1 MDIINNVLY
10 GFSVSLAPANLF
22 ACFVGVLLGTLVG
35 ILPGLGTVAA
45 ISLLLPIT
53 FKMGPVSSVI
63 MLAGIYYGAQY
74 GGSTTSILV
83 NIPGESTSVVTCLD
97 GYQMARQGRAG
108 PALGIAAFGS
118 FIAGTLS
125 VIGIMLL
132 APALGKLAVKFDAP
146 DYAGLF
152 ILGLTLVAYLAS
164 GSKIKALAMA
174 ILGLLLG
181 TIGLDPMEGS
191 PRFDFRTMT
200 LLNGIEL
207 PPIAMGLFGI
217 SEVLTNLERELEKR
231 EVFKTKLKGL
241 FPSAKDWRACIGPI
255 GRGTVAGFFLGI
267 LPGVGAIVPTFL
279 SYAVEKKI
287 SKNPDR
293 FGKGA
298 IEGVAGPES
307 ANNAASGGTLI
318 PLLSLGIPPNTNM
331 ALLMGALVIH
341 GVRPGPLLLREHPDV
356 FWGVITSM
364 YTGNVMLLILNL
376 PLIPLWVKVLR
387 VPYFILFPLIFLF
400 CIIGIYS
407 VNNSFMDVVMMGIFG
422 GAGYLMRKFEYEPA
436 PLVLAFVLGEK
447 LEEAV
452 RQSLIFSRG
461 SFAIFLQRPMA
472 AGFLIIAA
480 ILLVSSV
487 RSAVF
492 SKRKVEHGPGTTS
505 A

>member
-1 MDIINNVLY
+1 MDILHNVVY
-10 GFSVSLAPANLF
+10 GFSVSLAPPNLV
-22 ACFVGVLLGTLVG
+22 ACFAGVLLGTLVG
-35 ILPGLGTVAA
+35 VLPGLGTVAA

-53 FKMGPVSSVI
+53 FKMSSVSSVI

-118 FIAGTLS
+118 FFAGTLS

-132 APALGKLAVKFDAP
+132 APLLGKLAVKFDAP

-164 GSKIKALAMA
+164 GSKTKALAMA
-174 ILGLLLG
+174 TVGLLLG
-181 TIGLDPMEGS
+181 TIGLDPMAGS
-191 PRFDFRTMT
+191 PRFDFKSLT

-207 PPIAMGLFGI
+207 PPVAMGLFGI
-217 SEVLTNLERELEKR
+217 SEVLTNLERELGHR
-231 EVFKTKLKGL
+231 EVFQTHLKGL
-241 FPSAKDWRACIGPI
+241 LPNRRDWRASLGPI
-255 GRGTVAGFFLGI
+255 ARGTILGFFLGI

-279 SYAVEKKI
+279 SYAVEKRV
-287 SKNPDR
+287 SKNPER

-307 ANNAASGGTLI
+307 ANNAASGATLI
-318 PLLSLGIPPNTNM
+318 PLLSLGIPPNTTM
-331 ALLMGALVIH
+331 ALLMGALMIH
-341 GVRPGPLLLREHPDV
+341 GLRPGPLLFQEHPDV
-356 FWGVITSM
+356 FWGIITSM

-376 PLIPLWVKVLR
+376 PLIPVWVRVLR
-387 VPYFILFPLIFLF
+387 VPYYLLFPLIFLF

-407 VNNSFMDVVMMGIFG
+407 VNNNYMDIIVMGIFG
-422 GAGYLMRKFEYEPA
+422 GAGYLMRKLEYEPA

-452 RQSLIFSRG
+452 RQSLIYSRG
-461 SFAIFLQRPMA
+461 DFGIFLRKP
-472 AGFLIIAA
+472 IAA
-480 ILLVSSV
+480 VFLAVAFILILSSIL
-487 RSAVF
+487 SPF
-492 SKRKVEHGPGTTS
+492 FRKKSPPPQP
-505 A
+505 

>member
-1 MDIINNVLY
+1 MDILHNVLY
-10 GFSVSLAPANLF
+10 GFSVSLAPPNLL

-35 ILPGLGTVAA
+35 VLPGLGTVAA

-53 FKMGPVSSVI
+53 FKMSPVSSVI

-118 FIAGTLS
+118 FISGTLS

-132 APALGKLAVKFDAP
+132 APVLGRLAVKFDAP

-152 ILGLTLVAYLAS
+152 ILGLMLVAYLAS

-174 ILGLLLG
+174 TVGLLLG
-181 TIGLDPMEGS
+181 TIGLDPMAGS
-191 PRFDFRTMT
+191 PRFDFGSLT

-207 PPIAMGLFGI
+207 PPVAMGLFGI
-217 SEVLTNLERELEKR
+217 SEVLMNLEKELER
-231 EVFKTKLKGL
+231 RDVFKTHLKGL
-241 FPSAKDWRACIGPI
+241 FPNRKDWQASLGPI
-255 GRGTVAGFFLGI
+255 GRGTVLGFFLGI

-279 SYAVEKKI
+279 CYAMEKRV
-287 SKNPDR
+287 SKTPER

-307 ANNAASGGTLI
+307 ANNAASGATLI
-318 PLLSLGIPPNTNM
+318 PLLSLGIPPNTTM
-331 ALLMGALVIH
+331 ALLMGALMIH
-341 GVRPGPLLLREHPDV
+341 GLRPGPLLFQEHPDV
-356 FWGVITSM
+356 FWGIITSM

-387 VPYFILFPLIFLF
+387 VPYYLLFPLIFLF

-407 VNNSFMDVVMMGIFG
+407 VNNNLMDIVIMGIFG

-452 RQSLIFSRG
+452 RQSLIYSRG
-461 SFAIFLQRPMA
+461 DFGIFLRKPIAMA
-472 AGFLIIAA
+472 FLA
-480 ILLVSSV
+480 ITFVLILSSIL
-487 RSAVF
+487 SPLF
-492 SKRKVEHGPGTTS
+492 RKKTPS
-505 A
+505 PQP